1 MDTVARGRLPRAQ
14 EICHLLVG
22 ELYLPTS
29 VQHHPTQL
37 TAVRLTAGLVPDLSE
52 PEPQVLRLRWPA
64 GSLVD
69 QQQSFCFQF
78 IKRLYVPGTEL
89 GKMYIFLMN
98 DDHNIM
104 AGKEVLLSP
113 VYI

>member
-29 VQHHPTQL
+29 VQDHPTQL
-37 TAVRLTAGLVPDLSE
+37 TAVRLTE

-69 QQQSFCFQF
+69 QQQLFCFQF